1 MIMSRII
8 VVSSID
14 TKSSNEKVLASDQER
29 KSRMGKSKK
38 LMPCVSNLHLDF
50 DYPIEHGST

>member
-1 MIMSRII
+1 MSRII